1 MTNPP
6 RSREGAARAAVLP
19 RLADG
24 RPAALHAKPL
34 EAMTLAMRRG
44 TLGQCWGGKERTFG
58 KVQQVQVL
66 RDQEGWRKQQKSPKR
81 PQSRSKTL
89 LKCSDE
95 AYRALR
101 LLQRTSTNSTGN
113 GFPCG
118 CTDQRPDNPRIN
130 DLKMAGVDRLTFYD
144 IVEPE
149 TRHRQEEVRRRGG
162 RSASRLTRCGEA
174 A

>member
-1 MTNPP
+1 M
-6 RSREGAARAAVLP
+6 LP

-34 EAMTLAMRRG
+34 EAMTVAMRRG

-118 CTDQRPDNPRIN
+118 CKDQRPDNPRIN

-149 TRHRQEEVRRRGG
+149 TRHRQEEVRWRGG
-162 RSASRLTRCGEA
+162 RSASRLTRRGEA
-174 A
+174 AKRRSG